1 MSMVIESTFH
11 LITYV
16 FLFLLRDLLKNNR
29 LINIV
34 NHYFYY
40 YNLYLSLFFDIIKDI
55 GKAIIPD
62 NNTLYI
68 IELFIF
74 ISFINNCIMY
84 TVNTS
89 YLITLYYMYW
99 MYLQD
104 ASLYD
109 DIYYHK
115 HDKYNFYMIEYGIY

>member
-1 MSMVIESTFH
+1 MFIITIYTYPFFST
-11 LITYV
+11 
-16 FLFLLRDLLKNNR
+16 LLK
-29 LINIV
+29 
-34 NHYFYY
+34 
-40 YNLYLSLFFDIIKDI
+40 I

-62 NNTLYI
+62 NNTPYI